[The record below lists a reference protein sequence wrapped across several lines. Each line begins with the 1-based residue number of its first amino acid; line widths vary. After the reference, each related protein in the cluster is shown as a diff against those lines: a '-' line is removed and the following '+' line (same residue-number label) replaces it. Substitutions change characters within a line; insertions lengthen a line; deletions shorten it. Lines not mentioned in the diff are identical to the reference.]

1 MREIKSFMDV
11 ILGYFNVCSDGS
23 NGDEDSTFVRS
34 LVDIVSIWVY
44 GEGTGN
50 QLKRFF
56 PLLSD
61 EIINLVAEEPDGVI
75 GLLAGAVILEMLLE
89 LNSMKDVFVA
99 AAHAMRYGTNG
110 NGKKRKET
118 SVEKNKD

>member
-23 NGDEDSTFVRS
+23 NDDEDSAFVRL

-44 GEGTGN
+44 GEGAGN

-56 PLLSD
+56 PLLRD
-61 EIINLVAEEPDGVI
+61 EIINLVAEQSDGAI

-99 AAHAMRYGTNG
+99 AAHAMRSGTNG
-110 NGKKRKET
+110 NEKK
-118 SVEKNKD
+118 